1 MDYTGLKCPVC
12 GKPFTS
18 DDDIVVCPECGAPYH
33 RACYQQAGHCIFQE
47 KHGTPDAWKPPEKQT
62 ETGAEGKI
70 CPRCGKKNARES
82 LFCDQCG
89 QLLSGGTSKGASPN
103 GGYSPYG
110 TPNPNAS
117 PYQNPGVPNPPPY
130 QNPARQTFLTA
141 VRIRSPSTP
150 WAALGRT
157 NPLETASQ
165 RATWRNLYK
174 PIPNIIFRPLSTGS
188 ATIGT
193 GSIFPRF
200 SVLAVGCFTA
210 NNINGAPFS
219 RGLCC

>member
-1 MDYTGLKCPVC
+1 MRRALSSCLLSASWTLYFSRKARNTGCM
-12 GKPFTS
+12 
-18 DDDIVVCPECGAPYH
+18 EA
-33 RACYQQAGHCIFQE
+33 
-47 KHGTPDAWKPPEKQT
+47 PEKQT

-117 PYQNPGVPNPPPY
+117 PYQNPGVPNSPPY
-130 QNPARQTFLTA
+130 QNPGAPNAPYSGPYPFA
-141 VRIRSPSTP
+141 FDPMGGVGPDDPSQ
-150 WAALGRT
+150 
-157 NPLETASQ
+157 TASR
-165 RATWRNLYK
+165 RAMQRNLYK

-193 GSIFPRF
+193 GSIFLRF
-200 SVLAVGCFTA
+200 SALAVGCFTA

>member
-1 MDYTGLKCPVC
+1 MRRALSSCLLSASWTLYFSRKARNTGCMEAP
-12 GKPFTS
+12 GK
-18 DDDIVVCPECGAPYH
+18 A
-33 RACYQQAGHCIFQE
+33 
-47 KHGTPDAWKPPEKQT
+47 T

-89 QLLSGGTSKGASPN
+89 QLLSGGASKGASPN

-117 PYQNPGVPNPPPY
+117 PYQNPGVPNSPPY
-130 QNPARQTFLTA
+130 QNPGAPNAPYSGPYPFAFDPMGGVRPEEPLGDGVTA
-141 VRIRSPSTP
+141 GD
-150 WAALGRT
+150 AAKFVQT
-157 NPLETASQ
+157 NPQ
-165 RATWRNLYK
+165 YY
-174 PIPNIIFRPLSTGS
+174 IPPLSTGS

-200 SVLAVGCFTA
+200 SALAVGCFTA